1 MLLVFSN
8 RQTDRQTDRKADRQS
23 GLESRARVKRYVFTK
38 LQKKIT
44 DQKFIDELI
53 HRNSTKKKNGM
64 FPSELHYEK
73 MSAKISCWSASN
85 MSDKSCKHSSKV
97 SSLISILSVGAKSGR
112 TGFEGFSRLTF
123 SIRMVEGVSSDE
135 DDDVDGG
142 VGGLGGLAKG
152 PVWSRSWICIMRRV
166 KSMGS

>member
-1 MLLVFSN
+1 M
-8 RQTDRQTDRKADRQS
+8 
-23 GLESRARVKRYVFTK
+23 Y
-38 LQKKIT
+38 LQNDKKIK

-53 HRNSTKKKNGM
+53 HRNSIKKNGM

-73 MSAKISCWSASN
+73 MSVKISCWSASN

-97 SSLISILSVGAKSGR
+97 SSLISKLSVGAKSGR

-152 PVWSRSWICIMRRV
+152 PVWSRSWISIMRRV